1 MAMKGERIKGAA
13 YLYPQA
19 QPTKSEDDLA
29 PSTALSAF
37 NSPKQQLFNPSSSF
51 DVALRKSSLTSLEKQ
66 SVDLLQESAPLS
78 FARPAMAAP
87 TAGNRFVPTFQK
99 GSGSAQLTWRR

>member
-1 MAMKGERIKGAA
+1 MAMKSVRIKGAA
-13 YLYPQA
+13 YPP
-19 QPTKSEDDLA
+19 PTKSEGDLA
-29 PSTALSAF
+29 SSTALSAF
-37 NSPKQQLFNPSSSF
+37 NSPKQQLFNPSNSF

-87 TAGNRFVPTFQK
+87 TAGNRSVPAIKRDWERTADVATIA
-99 GSGSAQLTWRR
+99 SP